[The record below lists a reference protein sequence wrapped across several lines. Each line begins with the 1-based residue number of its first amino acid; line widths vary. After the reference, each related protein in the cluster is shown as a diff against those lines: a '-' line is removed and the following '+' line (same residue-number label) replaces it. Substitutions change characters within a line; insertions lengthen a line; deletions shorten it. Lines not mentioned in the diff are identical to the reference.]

1 MKPLGKSLADGDNV
15 LEPQI
20 ARRCLCFAMRI
31 ASLWLLIMLPGLIR
45 NFWAR
50 Q

>member
-20 ARRCLCFAMRI
+20 ELAAYH
-31 ASLWLLIMLPGLIR
+31 MLPGLIR
-45 NFWAR
+45 NFWE
-50 Q
+50 QQ